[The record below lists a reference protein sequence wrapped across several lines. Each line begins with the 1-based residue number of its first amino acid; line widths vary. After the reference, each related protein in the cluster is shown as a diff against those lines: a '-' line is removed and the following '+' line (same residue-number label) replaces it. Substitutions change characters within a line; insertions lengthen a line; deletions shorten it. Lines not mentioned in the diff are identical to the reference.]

1 MGRIWL
7 RRDEKV
13 DEAESLAY
21 GKYTDT
27 KANFPKLDGTK
38 TPQSL
43 LFGREM
49 GWTSILD
56 RTNIAVKGPS
66 GNGSEA
72 VFSG

>member
-21 GKYTDT
+21 GKYAET
-27 KANFPKLDGTK
+27 KAYFPKLDKTK

-43 LFGREM
+43 LFQE
-49 GWTSILD
+49 
-56 RTNIAVKGPS
+56 
-66 GNGSEA
+66 GNGLD
-72 VFSG
+72 FDIRWY